1 MRISTYLVL
10 LLGFLIHR
18 PVHSAVF
25 TSTRSGLW
33 TNPCTW
39 APLGG
44 CPGSPPT
51 AVAGVNIP
59 GPNDEV
65 QIAQNHAVT
74 LTANATIRSLTLLEA
89 SGSNFTSL
97 TVNNGVR
104 LNINGN
110 ISLERRTTLNLQ
122 GGTVYATGSIT
133 AANNG
138 NVTLSGTSGSRFYA
152 AGCSNPANA
161 NFIDRSSRFDWCIA
175 CGNPGNPG
183 AEGGPGDCAALQ
195 TLPVQMIRFQAVP
208 MPGGRVQ
215 LRWHTAWERNNAHFD
230 VERSTDGR
238 MFSAIMRVT
247 GKGNTLVGHAYEAC
261 DNDPPPGVA
270 YYRLVQVD
278 WDGHSETSGTVAVRT
293 GSGYVPLQLHPN
305 PTDGSTVEISLSAT
319 PQDFRVT
326 DLLGRRVPIVALPSE
341 RPGRYTIR
349 FLQPPPSGVYV
360 ISAQANDRWTTQ
372 RLSVR

>member
-1 MRISTYLVL
+1 MRFLIHAL
-10 LLGFLIHR
+10 LLGTAVNFS
-18 PVHSAVF
+18 VHAAVF
-25 TSTRSGLW
+25 TSARSGFW

-39 APLGG
+39 ASPGG

-65 QIAQNHAVT
+65 RIAQNHAVT
-74 LTANATIRSLTLLEA
+74 LTANANIRSLTLLEA

-138 NVTLSGTSGSRFYA
+138 NVTLSGTSGSRFFA

-161 NFIDRSSRFDWCIA
+161 NFIDRSTRFDWCVA
-175 CGNPGNPG
+175 CGNPNNPG

-195 TLPVQMIRFQAVP
+195 ALPVELLRFQAESR
-208 MPGGRVQ
+208 PGGRVH

-230 VERSTDGR
+230 LERSADGQT
-238 MFSAIMRVT
+238 FSF
-247 GKGNTLVGHAYEAC
+247 LVRIAGQGTTSAGQAYEAW
-261 DNDPPPGVA
+261 DNDPPPSVA

-278 WDGHSETSGTVAVRT
+278 RDGHSETSGIVAVRT
-293 GSGYVPLQLHPN
+293 GSDRTPLQLHPN
-305 PTDGSTVEISLSAT
+305 PTDGSTVEISLSAA

-326 DLLGRRVPIVALPSE
+326 DLLGRRLPIVALPSE
-341 RPGRYTIR
+341 EPGRYTIR

-360 ISAQANDRWTTQ
+360 ISAQANDQWTTQ